1 MQSGDTIAAVS
12 TPPGEG
18 AVALVRI
25 SGPDSLTVL
34 DKIFRRRGMGLAG
47 LEPRRA
53 TCGEI
58 FENEAIVDQVL
69 TTVFRAP
76 SSYTGE
82 DMAEIG
88 CHGGILLAAHVL
100 ELVLNAGARAA
111 EPGEFTQRA
120 FLNGKLDL
128 TRAEAVMDIISART
142 PLALRSAAE
151 QLRGRLG
158 DEIAMLRADILET
171 VAHVEAWID
180 FPEEGIDPA
189 TGDILSKKISS
200 SLERVAALLATADDG
215 RILREGVRVAI
226 VGRPN
231 AGKSSLLNRL
241 LGMDRAIVSP
251 IPGTTRDTIEEAAC
265 LRGIFFRLTDTAGLH
280 ETEDPVEIEGVL
292 RARQAIERAD
302 LVLHVVDATAIENEL
317 PEVPLGEREILVANK
332 CDLLPAS
339 GTLPSGMVQIS
350 SLTGDGLSSLLD
362 AMLRETCGRHLTSG
376 QSLAAVNARH
386 KALLESASTSLQ
398 AAASLVRANEPPELA
413 AMELREALASV
424 GRIIGTADTEEI
436 LGQIFSTFCI
446 GK

>member
-18 AVALVRI
+18 AVALIRI
-25 SGPDSLTVL
+25 SGPDSLRLL
-34 DKIFRRRGMGLAG
+34 DQVFRRRGHEVSG
-47 LEPRRA
+47 LESRRA

-58 FENEAIVDQVL
+58 FESGEIVDQVL
-69 TTVFRAP
+69 ATIFRAP

-82 DMAEIG
+82 DMVEIG

-100 ELVLNAGARAA
+100 ELVLKAGARAA

-142 PLALRSAAE
+142 PLALRAAAE

-158 DEIAMLRADILET
+158 DEIAGLRADILGT

-180 FPEEGIDPA
+180 FPDEGIDPA
-189 TGDILSKKISS
+189 TGEVLTKKIIAA
-200 SLERVAALLATADDG
+200 LERISALLATADDG

-251 IPGTTRDTIEEAAC
+251 VPGTTRDTIEETAC
-265 LRGIFFRLTDTAGLH
+265 LRGILFRLIDTAGLRD
-280 ETEDPVEIEGVL
+280 TDDPVEREGVQ
-292 RARQAIERAD
+292 RAHQVIERAD
-302 LVLHVVDATAIENEL
+302 LVLHVIDATAVEK
-317 PEVPLGEREILVANK
+317 EVPLGTREILVANK
-332 CDLLPAS
+332 CDLLPTVS
-339 GTLPSGMVQIS
+339 PLPLGCVPVS
-350 SLTGDGLSSLLD
+350 SLTGEGFSALLD
-362 AMLRETCGRHLTSG
+362 AMLRETCGQHLTSG

-386 KALLESASTSLQ
+386 KALLESAAASLQ
-398 AAASLVRANEPPELA
+398 AAASLVQANEPPELA
-413 AMELREALASV
+413 AMELREALSSI
-424 GRIIGTADTEEI
+424 GRIIGSADTEEI
-436 LGQIFSTFCI
+436 LGEIFSTFCI

>member
-18 AVALVRI
+18 AVALIRI
-25 SGPDSLTVL
+25 SGPDSFVIL
-34 DKIFRRRGMGLAG
+34 DKVFRQHGAG
-47 LEPRRA
+47 LVPRRA
-53 TCGEI
+53 TFGEI
-58 FENEAIVDQVL
+58 VDGGTVVDQVL

-76 SSYTGE
+76 ASYTGE

-100 ELVLNAGARAA
+100 ELVLRAGARAA
-111 EPGEFTQRA
+111 EPGEFTHRA
-120 FLNGKLDL
+120 FLNGKIDL
-128 TRAEAVMDIISART
+128 TQAEAVMDIISART

-158 DEIAMLRADILET
+158 DEIAGIRADILQT

-189 TGDILSKKISS
+189 TGTFLLEKIASS
-200 SLERVAALLATADDG
+200 GGRVEALLATADDG

-251 IPGTTRDTIEEAAC
+251 VPGTTRDTIEETAC
-265 LRGIFFRLTDTAGLH
+265 LRGILFRLTDTAGLRD
-280 ETEDPVEIEGVL
+280 TDDAVELEGVA

-302 LVLHVVDATAIENEL
+302 LVLHVIDVTAAGGDAA
-317 PEVPLGEREILVANK
+317 LGEREIVVANK
-332 CDLLPAS
+332 CDLLSDAAIPYGA
-339 GTLPSGMVQIS
+339 LPVS
-350 SLTGDGLSSLLD
+350 SLSGDGFPTLID
-362 AMLRETCGRHLTSG
+362 AMVRETCGRHLASG

-386 KALLESASTSLQ
+386 KALLESAVASLQ
-398 AAASLVRANEPPELA
+398 AAAVLVRANEPPELA
-413 AMELREALASV
+413 ALELRAALDSV
-424 GRIIGTADTEEI
+424 GRIIGAADTEEI
-436 LGQIFSTFCI
+436 LGEIFGTFCI

>member
-25 SGPDSLTVL
+25 SGPGSLLLL
-34 DKIFRRRGMGLAG
+34 DKVFRSRGGKIV
-47 LEPRRA
+47 PRHA
-53 TCGEI
+53 TFGEV
-58 FENEAIVDQVL
+58 FESESVVDQVL

-82 DMAEIG
+82 DMVEIG

-100 ELVLNAGARAA
+100 ELVLRAGARAA

-120 FLNGKLDL
+120 FINGKLDL

-142 PLALRSAAE
+142 PLALRAAAE

-158 DEIAMLRADILET
+158 DEIAGLRSDILQT

-180 FPEEGIDPA
+180 FPDEGIDPA
-189 TGDILSKKISS
+189 TGAVLSGKISS
-200 SLERVAALLATADDG
+200 ALSRVAALLATADDG

-241 LGMDRAIVSP
+241 LGMERAIVSP
-251 IPGTTRDTIEEAAC
+251 VPGTTRDTIEETAC
-265 LRGIFFRLTDTAGLH
+265 LRGILFRLTDTAGLR
-280 ETEDPVEIEGVL
+280 ETADPVEREGVQ
-292 RARQAIERAD
+292 RARLTIERAD
-302 LVLHVVDATAIENEL
+302 LVLHVIDAAAIENGI
-317 PEVPLGEREILVANK
+317 PEIPLGSREILVANK
-332 CDLLPAS
+332 CDLLPAGLAHPAGS
-339 GTLPSGMVQIS
+339 VPVS
-350 SLTGDGLSSLLD
+350 SLTGEGLPALLD
-362 AMLRETCGRHLTSG
+362 AMLRETCGQHLTSG
-376 QSLAAVNARH
+376 QSLAAVNSRH
-386 KALLESASTSLQ
+386 KALLE
-398 AAASLVRANEPPELA
+398 AAASSLQSASALVRANEPPELV
-413 AMELREALASV
+413 AMELREALDSI
-424 GRIIGTADTEEI
+424 GRIIGAADTEEI
-436 LGQIFSTFCI
+436 LGEIFSKFCI

>member
-18 AVALVRI
+18 AVALIRI
-25 SGPDSLTVL
+25 SGPDSLGLLDKVFRGRGTVL
-34 DKIFRRRGMGLAG
+34 T
-47 LEPRRA
+47 PRRA

-58 FENEAIVDQVL
+58 VENDAVVDQVL

-82 DMAEIG
+82 DMVEIG

-100 ELVLNAGARAA
+100 ELVLKAGARAA

-128 TRAEAVMDIISART
+128 TRAEAVMDLISART

-151 QLRGRLG
+151 QLAGRLG
-158 DEIAMLRADILET
+158 DEIAGLRADILGT

-180 FPEEGIDPA
+180 FSEEGIDPA
-189 TGDILSKKISS
+189 TGAVLLEKISAS
-200 SLERVAALLATADDG
+200 GARVAALLATADDG

-241 LGMDRAIVSP
+241 LGMERAIVSAV
-251 IPGTTRDTIEEAAC
+251 PGTTRDTIEETAC
-265 LRGIFFRLTDTAGLH
+265 LRGILFRLTDTAGLR
-280 ETEDPVEIEGVL
+280 ETDDPVEREGVQ
-292 RARQAIERAD
+292 RAHQVIDRAD
-302 LVLHVVDATAIENEL
+302 LVLHVIDATAVENEF
-317 PEVPLGEREILVANK
+317 PLGEREILVANK
-332 CDLLPAS
+332 CDLLPP
-339 GTLPSGMVQIS
+339 GTALPEGSVPVS
-350 SLTGDGLSSLLD
+350 SLTGDGLSDLLD

-376 QSLAAVNARH
+376 QSLAAVNTRH
-386 KALLESASTSLQ
+386 KALLESAEASLQ
-398 AAASLVRANEPPELA
+398 AAASLVQASEPPELA
-413 AMELREALASV
+413 AMELREALSSV
-424 GRIIGTADTEEI
+424 GRIIGSADTEEI
-436 LGQIFSTFCI
+436 LREIFSTFCI

>member
-1 MQSGDTIAAVS
+1 VQAGDTIAAVS

-18 AVALVRI
+18 AVALIRI
-25 SGPDSLTVL
+25 SGPDSLEVL
-34 DKIFRRRGMGLAG
+34 DQVFRRQGGEL
-47 LEPRRA
+47 LPRRA
-53 TCGEI
+53 TLGEI
-58 FENEAIVDQVL
+58 FEDEAIIDQVL

-82 DMAEIG
+82 DMVEIG

-100 ELVLNAGARAA
+100 ELVLKAGARAA

-142 PLALRSAAE
+142 PLALRAAAE

-158 DEIAMLRADILET
+158 DAIAGVRADILQT

-189 TGDILSKKISS
+189 TGEILSGKITSA
-200 SLERVAALLATADDG
+200 LERVAALLATADDG

-251 IPGTTRDTIEEAAC
+251 VPGTTRDTIEETAC
-265 LRGIFFRLTDTAGLH
+265 LRGILFRLTDTAGLRD
-280 ETEDPVEIEGVL
+280 TIDPVEREGVQ
-292 RARQAIERAD
+292 RARQVIERAD
-302 LVLHVVDATAIENEL
+302 LVLHVIDATTVENEA
-317 PEVPLGEREILVANK
+317 PEVALGDREILVANK
-332 CDLLPAS
+332 CDLLPA
-339 GTLPSGMVQIS
+339 GTKLPAGSVPVS
-350 SLTGDGLSSLLD
+350 SLTGDGLASLLD
-362 AMLRETCGRHLTSG
+362 AMLRETCGQHLTAG

-386 KALLESASTSLQ
+386 KALLESAASSLL
-398 AAASLVRANEPPELA
+398 AAAALVKANEPPELA
-413 AMELREALASV
+413 AMELREALESV
-424 GRIIGTADTEEI
+424 GRIIGSADTEEI
-436 LGQIFSTFCI
+436 LGEIFSTFCI